1 MGKKGQLALLRENK
15 ANVSNIISPP
25 LSFLPEYWG
34 DITAKSN
41 SLLAIINILLTA
53 LHVVV
58 ILFNLGGN
66 LMLWVKFDLN
76 HFLCVN
82 VLTFATL
89 FT

>member
-1 MGKKGQLALLRENK
+1 MEKH
-15 ANVSNIISPP
+15 
-25 LSFLPEYWG
+25 LS
-34 DITAKSN
+34 IR
-41 SLLAIINILLTA
+41 ILVKLHSKHTMLGLYVIEFVIHA

-76 HFLCVN
+76 HLLCVN